1 MHAYV
6 WNCDINYYI
15 VQSSLDDAVV
25 PLNLPYMG
33 ILELTLRP
41 APWQPHVHYAHMYM
55 CVHAHACNHLL
66 LHHHVSTVNMY
77 MYMYIYLHVH
87 VEVST
92 CVLSACVH

>member
-6 WNCDINYYI
+6 WNCDKNYYI
-15 VQSSLDDAVV
+15 VQSPLDDAVV

-33 ILELTLRP
+33 ILELTLQ
-41 APWQPHVHYAHMYM
+41 ASSLATTCTLCTHVHV
-55 CVHAHACNHLL
+55 CACMRNHLL

-92 CVLSACVH
+92 CVLSTCVH